1 MHQDWGEG
9 NMPTLTIA
17 TTKARSRRHENV
29 EKLLKA
35 KRDELRR
42 RLNHRL
48 GDVSVDH
55 EPDDEGA
62 LATSNFAKDLAIATL
77 ERERRELAEIEAAL
91 ERIKAGEYGVCE
103 TCGNSIR
110 EVRLQALPWARL
122 CIRCADRGSGLAL
135 AGD

>member
-1 MHQDWGEG
+1 MA
-9 NMPTLTIA
+9 TLTIA
-17 TTKARSRRHENV
+17 ASKAASKTRSKQHENV
-29 EKLLKA
+29 EKLLEA

-42 RLNHRL
+42 RRNHRL
-48 GDVSVDH
+48 GDVSIDR

-62 LATSNFAKDLAIATL
+62 LATNNFAKDLAIATL
-77 ERERRELAEIEAAL
+77 ERERQELVEIEAAL

-103 TCGNSIR
+103 TCGSPIR

-122 CIRCADRGSGLAL
+122 CIRCADRGSEFAL

>member
-1 MHQDWGEG
+1 MA
-9 NMPTLTIA
+9 TLTMA
-17 TTKARSRRHENV
+17 AAKTRSKQHENV
-29 EKLLKA
+29 EKLLKT

-42 RLNHRL
+42 KLNHRL
-48 GDVSVDH
+48 GDVTVDR

-91 ERIKAGEYGVCE
+91 ARIKAGEYGVCE
-103 TCGNSIR
+103 TCENPIR

-122 CIRCADRGSGLAL
+122 CIHCADRGPELAL